1 MLTVKTFAPI
11 LATVL
16 LAAVLTPAA
25 QAKGNAEAGATK
37 AAVCTACHGVNGNSV
52 NPEWPNLAGQNAR
65 YIEEQL
71 RLFRAGHRNNMVMYP
86 LAMALTDEDIADL
99 AAYFSTQTPS
109 GQEADA
115 ANYKT
120 GEALY
125 RGGDRTRGIPSC
137 TSCHG
142 PVGLGNPGS
151 GFPALRA
158 QHSTYTLK
166 QLLDYAADQRY
177 VDIAT
182 NTPTK
187 SRNGHMM
194 SSIAKRKV
202 GITAASAR
210 RYPPTSLPGRSKFS
224 RSSGTAA
231 ATATRSTHSS
241 KAGRKTASPPTWSSY
256 AYP

>member
-1 MLTVKTFAPI
+1 MFTAKPF
-11 LATVL
+11 
-16 LAAVLTPAA
+16 AAVLALLVLSGGWSPLAD
-25 QAKGNAEAGATK
+25 AKGNAEAGAAK

-71 RLFRAGHRNNMVMYP
+71 KLFRAGHRNNAVMYP

-99 AAYFSTQTPS
+99 SAYFAGQTPA
-109 GQEADA
+109 GLEADP
-115 ANYKT
+115 ANYKI

-125 RGGDRTRGIPSC
+125 RGGDRARNIPSC

-151 GFPALRA
+151 GYPALRA

-166 QLLDYAADQRY
+166 QLLDYTADQRY
-177 VDIAT
+177 VDLAT
-182 NTPTK
+182 GTPTR

-194 SSIAKRKV
+194 TTITKRLTEDDKK
-202 GITAASAR
+202 ALASYIQGLR
-210 RYPPTSLPGRSKFS
+210 
-224 RSSGTAA
+224 
-231 ATATRSTHSS
+231 
-241 KAGRKTASPPTWSSY
+241 
-256 AYP
+256 